1 MLHSKFFCSN
11 ATAKRKIPNEENPP
25 NKIKKTSESD
35 LLIKA
40 NKPEAPAP
48 INEQILMYNKYM
60 QTMATQLL
68 AKNMPNYTAYPNF
81 ASLLSMI
88 PFNTMANQFP
98 HNPHLMLQQQ
108 NFLAQFGQAAAAAAN
123 VNEVNSNTRISRA
136 SFRPDLNLPNA
147 KTQQKL
153 LPNLSVAS
161 KAPEEMFSALNC
173 QSVQN
178 WCAKCNTHF
187 RLTSD
192 LVYHMR
198 TYHKKEEQISNV
210 HQMLNQ
216 GTVNPNK
223 LQRENRELKYL
234 KCEICHET
242 FKEKHGKRS
251 LHSKKLSWHST
262 KIKVAQ
268 YTV

>member
-1 MLHSKFFCSN
+1 M
-11 ATAKRKIPNEENPP
+11 
-25 NKIKKTSESD
+25 KT
-35 LLIKA
+35 

-60 QTMATQLL
+60 QTMASQLL
-68 AKNMPNYTAYPNF
+68 AKNMPNYTSYPNF

-98 HNPHLMLQQQ
+98 HNPQLMLQQQ
-108 NFLAQFGQAAAAAAN
+108 NFLAQFGQAAAAASN
-123 VNEVNSNTRISRA
+123 YEINSNSRMPR
-136 SFRPDLNLPNA
+136 SNFRPDLNLTNP
-147 KTQQKL
+147 KIQQKHF
-153 LPNLSVAS
+153 PNLNVLP
-161 KAPEEMFSALNC
+161 KAPEEIFSALNS

-198 TYHKKEEQISNV
+198 TYHKKEDQISNV

-216 GTVNPNK
+216 SSINTNK
-223 LQRENRELKYL
+223 IQRENRELKYL

-242 FKEKHGKRS
+242 FKEKHHLTRHMTS
-251 LHSKKLSWHST
+251 HR
-262 KIKVAQ
+262 
-268 YTV
+268 